1 MHWYNKLNEYFPVEE
16 MKSKE
21 HMETLLIDKG
31 NVYHKEEGP
40 KHVLMYVETEDF
52 VFVDYLFVS
61 SAARGE
67 GLGKKL
73 LDSLKTKN
81 KPILLEVEPAAEEEP
96 DTAKRLKFYAREKFS
111 HAQKIAYNRRSLAT
125 GEKNSLE
132 ILYWAPPAS
141 SSAVADE
148 KEVFDAMKTTYEE
161 IHTYKDQD
169 FYGKSYEPTE
179 QVLSYNKQQKQNIL
193 EPFETVSV

>member
-1 MHWYNKLNEYFPVEE
+1 MHWYNKLKEYFPIEE
-16 MKSKE
+16 MKSQE
-21 HMETLLIDKG
+21 HMETLLNDKG
-31 NVYHKEEGP
+31 NVYYKEEGP

-81 KPILLEVEPAAEEEP
+81 KPILLEVEPVDESEP
-96 DTAKRLKFYAREKFS
+96 DTEKRLKFYAREDFA
-111 HAQKIAYNRRSLAT
+111 HARKIGYNRRSLAT
-125 GEKNSLE
+125 GEQTILE
-132 ILYWAPPAS
+132 ILYWAPPQTPK
-141 SSAVADE
+141 ADE
-148 KEVFDAMKTTYEE
+148 QEVFNAMKTTYEE

-169 FYGKSYEPTE
+169 FYGDSYDPTDK
-179 QVLSYNKQQKQNIL
+179 VLQYQAKPKKNIL
-193 EPFETVSV
+193 EAFESVNV

>member
-16 MKSKE
+16 MKSQE
-21 HMETLLIDKG
+21 HMETLLTDKG

-81 KPILLEVEPAAEEEP
+81 KPILLEVEPADEEEP
-96 DTAKRLKFYAREKFS
+96 DTGKRLKFYAREDFS
-111 HAQKIAYNRRSLAT
+111 HAQQIGYNRRSLAT
-125 GEKNSLE
+125 GERNTLE
-132 ILYWAPPAS
+132 ILYWAPAE
-141 SSAVADE
+141 ADE
-148 KEVFDAMKTTYEE
+148 TDIFNAMRTTYEE
-161 IHTYKDQD
+161 IHTYKDQQ

-179 QVLSYNKQQKQNIL
+179 KVLKFQMKPKANIL
-193 EPFETVSV
+193 EPFTAINA

>member
-1 MHWYNKLNEYFPVEE
+1 MHWYNKLKEYFPIEE
-16 MKSKE
+16 MKSQE
-21 HMETLLIDKG
+21 HMETLLNDKS
-31 NVYHKEEGP
+31 NVYYKEEGP

-81 KPILLEVEPAAEEEP
+81 KPILLEVEPVDESEP
-96 DTAKRLKFYAREKFS
+96 DTEKRLKFYAREDFT
-111 HAQKIAYNRRSLAT
+111 HARNIGYNRRSLAT
-125 GEKNSLE
+125 GEQTILE
-132 ILYWAPPAS
+132 ILYWAPPQS
-141 SSAVADE
+141 SKADE
-148 KEVFDAMKTTYEE
+148 KEVFSAMKTTYEE

-169 FYGKSYEPTE
+169 FYGDSYDATDK
-179 QVLSYNKQQKQNIL
+179 VLQYQAKPKKNIL
-193 EPFETVSV
+193 EAFESISV

>member
-1 MHWYNKLNEYFPVEE
+1 MHWYNKLKEYFPIEE

-21 HMETLLIDKG
+21 HMETLLIDKR

-81 KPILLEVEPAAEEEP
+81 KPILLEVEPAVEEEP
-96 DTAKRLKFYAREKFS
+96 DTGKRLKFYAREDFS
-111 HAQKIAYNRRSLAT
+111 HAQQISYVRRSLAT
-125 GEKNSLE
+125 GEKNNLE
-132 ILYWAPPAS
+132 ILYWSPATP
-141 SSAVADE
+141 AKVDE
-148 KEVFDAMKTTYEE
+148 KVIFNAMKTTYEE
-161 IHTYKDQD
+161 IHTYKDQH
-169 FYGKSYEPTE
+169 FYGASYEPTA
-179 QVLSYNKQQKQNIL
+179 QVLQFYMKPKINIL
-193 EPFETVSV
+193 EDFDAVSV

>member
-1 MHWYNKLNEYFPVEE
+1 MHWYNKLKEYFPIEE

-21 HMETLLIDKG
+21 HMETLLNDKG
-31 NVYHKEEGP
+31 NVYYKEEGP

-81 KPILLEVEPAAEEEP
+81 KPILLEVEPVDETEP
-96 DTAKRLKFYAREKFS
+96 DTGKRLKFYAREDFN
-111 HAQKIAYNRRSLAT
+111 HAQKIGYNRRSLAT
-125 GEKNSLE
+125 GEQTILE
-132 ILYWAPPAS
+132 ILYWAPS
-141 SSAVADE
+141 TSAKADE
-148 KEVFDAMKTTYEE
+148 KEVFNAMKTTYEE

-169 FYGKSYEPTE
+169 FYGDSYDPTE
-179 QVLSYNKQQKQNIL
+179 KVLQYQAKPKKNIL
-193 EPFETVSV
+193 EPFTSVSV

>member
-1 MHWYNKLNEYFPVEE
+1 MHWYNKLKEYFPIEE

-21 HMETLLIDKG
+21 HMETLLNDKG
-31 NVYHKEEGP
+31 NVYYKEEGP

-81 KPILLEVEPAAEEEP
+81 KPILLEVEPVDEAEP
-96 DTAKRLKFYAREKFS
+96 DTGKRLKFYAREDFT
-111 HAQKIAYNRRSLAT
+111 HAQKIGYSRRSLAT
-125 GEKNSLE
+125 GEQTILE
-132 ILYWAPPAS
+132 ILYWTPPAP
-141 SSAVADE
+141 VKADE
-148 KEVFDAMKTTYEE
+148 KEVFNAMKTTYEE

-169 FYGKSYEPTE
+169 FYGDSYDPTE
-179 QVLSYNKQQKQNIL
+179 KVLQFQAKPKKNIL
-193 EPFETVSV
+193 EPFTSVSV

>member
-1 MHWYNKLNEYFPVEE
+1 MHWYTKLKEYFPVEE

-21 HMETLLIDKG
+21 HMETLLIDKK

-40 KHVLMYVETEDF
+40 KHVLMYVETERF

-81 KPILLEVEPAAEEEP
+81 KPILLEVEPVDEKEP
-96 DTAKRLKFYAREKFS
+96 DTHKRLKFYAREDFT
-111 HAQKIAYNRRSLAT
+111 HARRIGYSRRSLAT
-125 GEKNSLE
+125 NEQTILE
-132 ILYWAPPAS
+132 ILYWTPGEDAC
-141 SSAVADE
+141 E
-148 KEVFDAMKTTYEE
+148 QEVFDAMRTTYEE
-161 IHTYKDQD
+161 IHTYKDQH
-169 FYGKSYEPTE
+169 FYGQSYDPTDK
-179 QVLSYNKQQKQNIL
+179 VLQYEKQQKENIL
-193 EPFETVSV
+193 EPFTAVTV

>member
-1 MHWYNKLNEYFPVEE
+1 MHWYNKLKEYFPIEE

-21 HMETLLIDKG
+21 HMETLLNDKG
-31 NVYHKEEGP
+31 NVYYKEEGP

-81 KPILLEVEPAAEEEP
+81 KPILLEVEPVDEAEP
-96 DTAKRLKFYAREKFS
+96 DTGKRLKFYAREDFT
-111 HAQKIAYNRRSLAT
+111 HAQKIGYSRRSLAT
-125 GEKNSLE
+125 GEQTILE
-132 ILYWAPPAS
+132 ILYWAPPAP
-141 SSAVADE
+141 AKADE
-148 KEVFDAMKTTYEE
+148 KEVFNAMKTTYEE

-169 FYGKSYEPTE
+169 FYGDSYDPTE
-179 QVLSYNKQQKQNIL
+179 KVLQFQAKPKKNIL
-193 EPFETVSV
+193 EPFTSVSV

>member
-96 DTAKRLKFYAREKFS
+96 DTAKRLKFYAREDFS
-111 HAQKIAYNRRSLAT
+111 HAQKIGYHRRSLAT

-141 SSAVADE
+141 SSEQTDE

-169 FYGKSYEPTE
+169 FYGNSYEPAE
-179 QVLSYNKQQKQNIL
+179 QALSFYTKPKENIL
-193 EPFETVSV
+193 EAFESVNV

>member
-16 MKSKE
+16 MKSQE
-21 HMETLLIDKG
+21 HMETLLNDKG
-31 NVYHKEEGP
+31 DVYHKEEGP
-40 KHVLMYVETEDF
+40 KHVLMYVETADF

-81 KPILLEVEPAAEEEP
+81 KPILLEVEPADEEEP
-96 DTAKRLKFYAREKFS
+96 DTAKRLKFYAREDFS
-111 HAQKIAYNRRSLAT
+111 HAQQIGYNRRSLAT
-125 GEKNSLE
+125 GERNTLE
-132 ILYWAPPAS
+132 ILYWAPAE
-141 SSAVADE
+141 ADE
-148 KEVFDAMKTTYEE
+148 TDIFNAMKTTYEE
-161 IHTYKDQD
+161 IHTYKDQQ

-179 QVLSYNKQQKQNIL
+179 KVLKFQTKPKENIL
-193 EPFETVSV
+193 EPFEAVNA